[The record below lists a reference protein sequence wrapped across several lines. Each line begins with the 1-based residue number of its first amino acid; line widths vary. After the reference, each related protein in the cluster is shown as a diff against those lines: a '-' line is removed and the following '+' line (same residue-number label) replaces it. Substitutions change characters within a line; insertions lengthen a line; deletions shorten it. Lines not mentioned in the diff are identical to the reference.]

1 MTRIRLHVGQGT
13 HRGSLT
19 VFPVWT
25 DAAPVT
31 GLLTGAAA
39 QVDVVERAGSP
50 SVDQLVV
57 TNRTEKPVLLLAGE
71 LLEGGWQNRT
81 LTASTV
87 LAPATPTVLPVLC
100 VEHGRWGG
108 GEAHRRQARRAP
120 VALRPDLEHP
130 DAQARVWRRVSGYTA
145 VAGPSPT
152 DSLLDRLDRT
162 RPEAERLTAGL
173 TPLAGQSGVLLGIAG
188 RPVSLE
194 LFGSRRSLT
203 EHWMPLLEAAALDA
217 LGRPAVRTTAALAR
231 AFAERVQGTDLTAV
245 RGAGAGRRY
254 SGGGRV
260 RVDDVRWRDRTVH
273 LNALDLTHPVLEA
286 S

>member
-1 MTRIRLHVGQGT
+1 MVRLQLHVGQGT
-13 HRGSLT
+13 HRGALT
-19 VFPVWT
+19 VFPIWT
-25 DAAPVT
+25 DASPVT
-31 GLLTGAAA
+31 GLATGADAE
-39 QVDVVERAGSP
+39 VDVAERAGAP

-57 TNRTEKPVLLLAGE
+57 TNRSAKPMLLLAGE

-108 GEAHRRQARRAP
+108 ESTHRRRARRAP
-120 VALRPDLEHP
+120 VALRPHLEQP
-130 DAQARVWRRVSGYTA
+130 DGQDRVWRRVSGYSA

-152 DSLLDRLDRT
+152 DSLTDRLDRAKA
-162 RPEAERLTAGL
+162 EAMDLA
-173 TPLAGQSGVLLGIAG
+173 PLAGQSGVLIGIAG
-188 RPVSLE
+188 RPVYLE
-194 LFGSRRSLT
+194 LFGSRRALT
-203 EHWMPLLEAAALDA
+203 AHWRPLLEAAALDA

-231 AFAERVQGTDLTAV
+231 GFAERVQGTDITAV

-254 SGGGRV
+254 GGGGRI

-273 LNALDLTHPVLEA
+273 LTAIDLTHPVLEA